1 MDVSNLQQ
9 NYPILIR
16 YLREEEYSKAYIGEI
31 LTGIRQVLREAAS
44 ADIKSYEEYFE
55 FIHTKFSSKSTLHH
69 KYKIIGK
76 IKQFDLHGVF
86 PKCNRRSGFLKPD
99 KHSRLSCDYKHIID
113 NFVISAKY
121 RGVSDSYICTTK
133 GAAVRFFYYQQSC
146 HYNTL
151 SDITEDSTLSYFN
164 EDGKIV
170 RGYHVMKQVKAVLK
184 ENLSSCP
191 DCQRIISYLPVLRN
205 RRKIYPFLEKEELDK
220 LKNFLDIEKP
230 DISLRDKAILI
241 MTIYTGL
248 RGCDIRALYL
258 NNIDWVKNLIHIVQ
272 SKTDNPL
279 TLPLRP
285 VVGNAI
291 WDYIEYER
299 PETDCPKV
307 FITTYKI
314 KKGLT
319 SSAINQI
326 VQSVFKKIN
335 IRQDRGKV
343 GLHLFRH
350 NIATKLLTSGV
361 QAPIITEILGHDSPV
376 SLEAYLAT
384 DLARLKECALSI
396 EGYPIRKGV
405 FDI

>member
-9 NYPILIR
+9 SYPILIR
-16 YLREEEYSKAYIGEI
+16 YLKEEEYSKAYIGEI

-76 IKQFDLHGVF
+76 IKQFDLYGIL

-99 KHSRLSCDYKHIID
+99 KYSHLSPDYKHIVD
-113 NFVISAKY
+113 NFVVSTKF
-121 RGVSDSYICTTK
+121 RGVSDSYICATK
-133 GAAVRFFYYQQSC
+133 GAAVRFFYYQQSY

-205 RRKIYPFLEKEELDK
+205 KRKIYPFLEKEELNK
-220 LKNFLDIEKP
+220 LKDFLDIEKP

-248 RGCDIRALYL
+248 RGCDIRALDL
-258 NNIDWVKNLIHIVQ
+258 NNIDWGKNLIHIVQ
-272 SKTDNPL
+272 SKTGNPL

-291 WDYIEYER
+291 WDYVEYER
-299 PETDCPKV
+299 PETDCRKV

-350 NIATKLLTSGV
+350 CIATKLLTNGV

-376 SLEAYLAT
+376 SLETYLAT

-396 EGYPIRKGV
+396 EGYPTGKEV